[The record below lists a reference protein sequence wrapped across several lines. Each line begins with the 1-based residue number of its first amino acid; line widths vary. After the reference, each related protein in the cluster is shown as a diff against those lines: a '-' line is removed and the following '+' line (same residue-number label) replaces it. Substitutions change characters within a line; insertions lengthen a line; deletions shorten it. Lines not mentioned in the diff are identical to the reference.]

1 MSAAGTAAPAA
12 MKTLTLTSSQ
22 LDDLRAGLVEHRN
35 RLERFAKDATHGC
48 TKAYWDGQISRYD
61 ALLLLV
67 AKA

>member
-1 MSAAGTAAPAA
+1 MNAATTSAPAA

-35 RLERFAKDATHGC
+35 RLERYGKDATHGC
-48 TKAYWDGQISRYD
+48 TKAYWDGQIRRYD
-61 ALLLLV
+61 DLLLLV